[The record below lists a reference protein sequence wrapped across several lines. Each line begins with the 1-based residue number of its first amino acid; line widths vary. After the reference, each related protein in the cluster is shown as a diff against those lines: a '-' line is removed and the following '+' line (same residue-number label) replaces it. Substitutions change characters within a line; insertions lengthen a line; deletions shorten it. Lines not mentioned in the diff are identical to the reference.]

1 MLSAMETFAPVLA
14 FAGAFATGL
23 AFALACFDADAFAAT
38 VALASAAYCGTEF
51 IRRLDFTLVR

>member
-1 MLSAMETFAPVLA
+1 METFAPVLA